1 MIRRTV
7 MTCVYRSD
15 KLVGESWRCQRHGT
29 CVPTGGEGSTR
40 ACDACPDRLTSD
52 DRKFNER
59 WRDPL
64 VLITRR
70 REPASDQLRDLLAG
84 GSAFLMGGGPSAN
97 SLPLELL
104 SRRGC
109 WTMAV
114 NNVAGHP
121 KVRPQAF
128 VCSDPPSKFSHSVWL
143 DPMIMKF
150 VPTAKLGGR
159 RARLREKRDGQFIPM
174 ARTTAECPNVWG
186 FQRYSWLYPDD
197 RFFTADGA
205 CWGNHASGTEMTK
218 QPKTVCTMLLALRLL
233 RFLGARRVY
242 LVGVDFTM
250 SPTWGYSFGQGRDE
264 AASTSNNAQFIVVNR
279 WLCEMAEGGTFARFG
294 LEVYN
299 TYELSGLR
307 AFPYVP
313 FEDAVAE
320 ARGSIEDVPDLQGW
334 YEKK

>member
-1 MIRRTV
+1 

-15 KLVGESWRCQRHGT
+15 KLVGESWKCHRHGV
-29 CVPTGGEGSTR
+29 CVPTGGEGKVAS
-40 ACDACPDRLTSD
+40 CDVCQDSLKIGD
-52 DRKFNER
+52 KKFNER
-59 WRDPL
+59 WQDPL

-97 SLPLELL
+97 SLPLERLGD
-104 SRRGC
+104 RGC

-128 VCSDPPSKFSHSVWL
+128 VCSDPPSKFSHSIWL
-143 DPMIMKF
+143 DPAVMKF

-159 RARLREKRDGQFIPM
+159 RARLREKKPDGTFVPL
-174 ARTTAECPNVWG
+174 AKTTADCPNVWG
-186 FQRYSWLYPDD
+186 FQRYSWLFPDD
-197 RFFTADGA
+197 RFFTADGC

-218 QPKTVCTMLLALRLL
+218 QPKTVCTMLLAMRLL
-233 RFLGARRVY
+233 KFLGARRIY

-250 SPTWGYSFGQGRDE
+250 SPSWGYSFGQSRDQ
-264 AASTSNNAQFIVVNR
+264 AASASNNAQFIVVNQ
-279 WLCEMAEGGTFARFG
+279 WLCKMQEIGVFDRFG
-294 LEVYN
+294 LEIYN
-299 TYELSGLR
+299 TFQHSGLR

-313 FEDAVAE
+313 FEAAVTE
-320 ARGSIEDVPDLQGW
+320 AQGVIETTPDLRDW
-334 YEKK
+334 YQK